1 MDEILTSPT
10 CSQSVPL
17 LSIVIPAHNAATDL
31 RACLDSLKG
40 HVPVSH
46 EIIVIDDA
54 STDDTAQV
62 ARLSGVRLF
71 QKSAKSGPAS
81 CRNWGV
87 HEALGQWVFFIDADV
102 TVHPET
108 IARAM
113 SHLEAQPSLVA
124 LFGSY
129 DDSPHDPGVVSQFRN
144 LLHHHV
150 HQSGQ
155 FHDNMKPANTFW
167 TGCGFIRRDIFLQF
181 GGFDYWRY
189 KKPAIEDIEF
199 GYRLSSAGH
208 AIGLARDVLCKHR
221 KRWTLR
227 SMVRTDFMQR
237 GLPWSLLLLRS
248 GQKTNDLNVD
258 RRQKI
263 AALGAALFWLGL
275 ALSLVLPVPGLTI
288 SATMIAQ
295 MVLLNRGFYRLL
307 HRCGGVRLACAGLP
321 LMHLYYL
328 VCLSS
333 YATAIGVWLLV
344 DRLKIVPGQASLRS
358 SIPAPHLA
366 KVQQESPRHVELT
379 RHAS

>member
-17 LSIVIPAHNAATDL
+17 LSIVIPAYNAAADL
-31 RACLDSLKG
+31 NACLDSLIG
-40 HVPVSH
+40 QIPVSH

-54 STDDTAQV
+54 STDDTAEV
-62 ARLSGVRLF
+62 ARQYGVRLF
-71 QKSAKSGPAS
+71 QKSTKSGPAS

-87 HEALGQWVFFIDADV
+87 HEARGHWVFFIDADV
-102 TVHPET
+102 TVHRET
-108 IARAM
+108 IARAL
-113 SHLEAQPSLVA
+113 SHLKAKPALVA

-129 DDSPHDPGVVSQFRN
+129 DDRPHDPGLVSQFRN

-155 FHDNMKPANTFW
+155 FAANLKPAHTFW

-248 GQKTNDLNVD
+248 GQKSNDLNVD

-263 AALGAALFWLGL
+263 AALGAAIFWLGL
-275 ALSLVLPVPGLTI
+275 ALSLVLPALGFAV
-288 SATMIAQ
+288 SAAMIAQ
-295 MVLLNRGFYRLL
+295 MYLLNRSFYQLL
-307 HRCGGVRLACAGLP
+307 HRCGGIRLALAGLP

-333 YATAIGVWLLV
+333 YATAIGIWLLV
-344 DRLKIVPGQASLRS
+344 DRLKILPGQASQPS

-366 KVQQESPRHVELT
+366 VGQHESPRHVELS